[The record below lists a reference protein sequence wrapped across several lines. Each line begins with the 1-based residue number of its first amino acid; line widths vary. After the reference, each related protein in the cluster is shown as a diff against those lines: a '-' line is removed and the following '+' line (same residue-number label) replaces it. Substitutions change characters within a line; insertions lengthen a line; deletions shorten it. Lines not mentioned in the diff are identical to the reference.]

1 VILEAHFAQSKYDWG
16 MEYGPIAPSWFVLP
30 LAMLALLVVASHL
43 IVLREHAIGKM
54 PESRRQIRMVTG
66 WVMMFTI
73 PLVAYGFGIV
83 SPTDEERFLLAWTC
97 IIGLLAG
104 IVLMACVDAINSIRL
119 ARKESREMR
128 AELRDLLV
136 QSYTQTSSQM
146 ERNG

>member
-1 VILEAHFAQSKYDWG
+1 
-16 MEYGPIAPSWFVLP
+16 MEHGPIAPSWFVLP

-43 IVLREHAIGKM
+43 IVLREHAVGKM

-83 SPTDEERFLLAWTC
+83 SPTNEESFLLAWTC
-97 IIGLLAG
+97 IVGLLAG
-104 IVLMACVDAINSIRL
+104 IVLMACVDAVNSIRL

-128 AELRDLLV
+128 EELRELLDR
-136 QSYTQTSSQM
+136 SRSQA
-146 ERNG
+146 EQNG

>member
-1 VILEAHFAQSKYDWG
+1 
-16 MEYGPIAPSWFVLP
+16 MEHGPIAPSWFVLP

-43 IVLREHAIGKM
+43 IVLREHAVGKM

-83 SPTDEERFLLAWTC
+83 SPTNEEPFLLAWTC
-97 IIGLLAG
+97 IVGLLAG

-119 ARKESREMR
+119 ARKETREMR
-128 AELRDLLV
+128 EELRELLDR
-136 QSYTQTSSQM
+136 SRSQV
-146 ERNG
+146 ERHG